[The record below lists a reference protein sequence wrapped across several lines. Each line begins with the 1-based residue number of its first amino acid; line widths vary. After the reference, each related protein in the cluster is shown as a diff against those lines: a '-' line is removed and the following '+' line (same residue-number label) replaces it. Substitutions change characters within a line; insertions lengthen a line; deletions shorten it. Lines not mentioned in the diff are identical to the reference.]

1 MFRIRFHGRGGQGI
15 KTASRI
21 LGNAFFMAGYEVQ
34 DAPRYGA
41 ERRGAPLFAYVRA
54 DKSPVNERGII
65 SQPDLVVVADD
76 TLVGMP
82 AAGVMQGIDQH
93 TVLLINSHEKAAT
106 WSQRLNTSAM
116 IIILP
121 VVETVGDNVEAS
133 DDTNEATI
141 DRAELPYIGSSCA
154 AASAALTN
162 VISRDVF
169 ASALTEELKSLGEN
183 IVKKNMDIALAAYD
197 AMSQH
202 VGIVRES
209 GLSSAKEYI
218 KPEWIELPFEEAEI
232 SAPAIHAGV
241 TSVKVR
247 TGLWRTMRPVIDFER
262 CSGCWWVCSTYCPD
276 GAINV
281 TDQGL
286 PDIDYDHC
294 KGCLV
299 CVAQC
304 PPQAIE
310 SIAEHVAK
318 EREISGASMLGSSTT
333 GARHDT

>member
-1 MFRIRFHGRGGQGI
+1 MFRIRFHGRGGQGM

-21 LGNAFFMAGYEVQ
+21 VGTAFFMTGYEVQ

-41 ERRGAPLFAYVRA
+41 ERRGAPIFAYVRA

-65 SQPDLVVVADD
+65 RQPDLVVVADD

-82 AAGVMQGIDQH
+82 AAGVMQGIDEH
-93 TVLLINSHEKAAT
+93 TVLLINSHENADT
-106 WSQRLNTSAM
+106 WRQRLNTAAT
-116 IIILP
+116 ILILP
-121 VVETVGDNVEAS
+121 ARED
-133 DDTNEATI
+133 I
-141 DRAELPYIGSSCA
+141 KDRAELPYIGSRCA
-154 AASAALTN
+154 AACAVLTN

-169 ASALTEELKSLGEN
+169 TSALAEELEQLGEK
-183 IVKKNMDIALAAYD
+183 IVKQNLDTALTSFEL
-197 AMSQH
+197 MSPYA
-202 VGIVRES
+202 GIVKQS
-209 GLSSAKEYI
+209 GLPSAADYQQ
-218 KPEWIELPFEEAEI
+218 PGWINLPFDDAAI
-232 SAPAIHAGV
+232 SAPAIHASA

-247 TGLWRTMRPVIDFER
+247 TGLWRTMRPVINYEK

-281 TDQGL
+281 TEAGL
-286 PDIDYDHC
+286 PDIDYEHC

-310 SIAEHVAK
+310 AIPEHLAK
-318 EREISGASMLGSSTT
+318 EQEMSAADPSGIKPPGDSA
-333 GARHDT
+333 